1 MRWHGG
7 YTQLTTTHN
16 TNKMAQYTPN
26 ATTTEAMAENVQF
39 QFENLRGWLS
49 VEDYESALI
58 KALNLVDELRR
69 IVNHIESDQIKTILN
84 PHYNTTG
91 RIDVETVIDTSV
103 IRGHIDQAGEQGCP
117 GVDGIVG

>member
-1 MRWHGG
+1 
-7 YTQLTTTHN
+7 
-16 TNKMAQYTPN
+16 
-26 ATTTEAMAENVQF
+26 MAENVQF

-69 IVNHIESDQIKTILN
+69 IVNHIESEQINTIIN
-84 PHYNTTG
+84 PHYDANG
-91 RIDVETVIDTSV
+91 RLDGGTVISGGV
-103 IRGHIDQAGEQGCP
+103 IRGHIDPAGEQGCS